1 MKGPSE
7 KYLCSLEIEL
17 GSPSLSHLP
26 TAPQGE
32 GAFLGVNEKNS
43 FKYLFSA
50 RLHLREPMVR
60 TSSAYQPS
68 TCMFLGPERKGIPSH
83 PTVPPHN
90 PSPHPTPPL
99 PESLFERLK
108 GWGRNLPG
116 HKFLAVFPQ
125 ARWSSDEFTPM
136 PSLAAFLP
144 LQPSVPCNSKDSIKA
159 ALARSTGTYS
169 LST

>member
-99 PESLFERLK
+99 PEGL
-108 GWGRNLPG
+108 
-116 HKFLAVFPQ
+116 
-125 ARWSSDEFTPM
+125 SSDSRGGVGT
-136 PSLAAFLP
+136 SLATSSWQSFHRLAGVPMSLPPCPPWPLSFLFSLLYP
-144 LQPSVPCNSKDSIKA
+144 A
-159 ALARSTGTYS
+159 TARTV
-169 LST
+169 LRLL